1 MNMGYLSSWAKKYC
15 PESIA
20 SIEFY
25 SGFYDKDETIFEACD
40 SADIV
45 GITATSPQWKEA
57 RRYGEAIKARNPKA
71 WIVVGGFHATACP
84 EDCGAER
91 WVDSVVLGEGE
102 RSFQAVIEGCRE
114 KRISFPQIEN
124 LDTIPP
130 PDRAVI
136 KFERHLERSQRLF
149 GQRMGDMFTSRGCPF
164 GCIFCASRSVW
175 GRKQRLHSPHRIAR
189 EMVDLKFKYD
199 VDWIAF
205 ADDEF
210 GLNPSHALEFVQCKS
225 SNGAADIEW
234 GCNMVASS
242 IVKRPDVVEA
252 FKKAKCR
259 TIWIGVET
267 GSPRIMAKTGK
278 GVTRET
284 VQKAFQ
290 IVKQNGIESRAYFL
304 LGMPGET
311 EEDILL
317 TESLADSLEAD
328 IIGFTILCPY
338 PGSAL
343 YKREE
348 HGNYPWENMDEYG
361 NKFWRNES
369 LDNERL
375 LYHQRRL
382 AEKFTLRIAWHQK
395 EEENLNPSMKENP

>member
-1 MNMGYLSSWAKKYC
+1 
-15 PESIA
+15 
-20 SIEFY
+20 
-25 SGFYDKDETIFEACD
+25 
-40 SADIV
+40 
-45 GITATSPQWKEA
+45 
-57 RRYGEAIKARNPKA
+57 
-71 WIVVGGFHATACP
+71 
-84 EDCGAER
+84 
-91 WVDSVVLGEGE
+91 
-102 RSFQAVIEGCRE
+102 
-114 KRISFPQIEN
+114 
-124 LDTIPP
+124 
-130 PDRAVI
+130 
-136 KFERHLERSQRLF
+136 
-149 GQRMGDMFTSRGCPF
+149 
-164 GCIFCASRSVW
+164 
-175 GRKQRLHSPHRIAR
+175 
-189 EMVDLKFKYD
+189 MVDMKFKYD

-210 GLNPSHALEFVQCKS
+210 GLNPSHALEFVRCKS

-361 NKFWRNES
+361 NKFWRNER

-382 AEKFTLRIAWHQK
+382 AEKFTWRIAWHQK